1 MMHHLSRDLR
11 VQGLAEIYRVLGPG
25 GRLNED
31 LAMTTDVTSEE
42 ITVHGHCDEHFSSVK
57 EAFADNFRN
66 RGDVGASFAA
76 TIDGKF
82 VVDIWAGYAD
92 AGRTR
97 PWKRDTLAC
106 LYSTTKA
113 MTALCALILVDRGQL
128 DLDAPVSGYW
138 PEFGQAGKA
147 DIPVKYLLSHQSGVA
162 GIDEPIPVEAL
173 FDWDRVVGL
182 LAAQKP
188 WWLPGTQCGYHALTQ
203 GYLVGEVIRRITNRT
218 VGTFFREEIAGP
230 LQADCHIGLAQ
241 KDDSRVAEMIPPP
254 MWQPGNPRYVSSNS
268 LPEMSQK
275 SMYPLID
282 QTNPVAVSRSRAWR
296 AAEIPSGNG
305 YGNAHSVARMASSLA
320 YGQVDGA
327 RLLTSP
333 TIERAFQEQCHGI
346 DLILRLPIRWALGY
360 ALVSKEMPFGPNP
373 HTLFMGGGGGSAV
386 VVDHDARLS
395 LAYVMNNCIASV
407 MEGDDRALSLG
418 RALYAVL

>member
-1 MMHHLSRDLR
+1 MK
-11 VQGLAEIYRVLGPG
+11 
-25 GRLNED
+25 
-31 LAMTTDVTSEE
+31 TDVALEE
-42 ITVHGHCDEHFSSVK
+42 IEIHGQCDQRFSSVK
-57 EAFADNFRN
+57 EAFANNFRN
-66 RGDVGASFAA
+66 GGDVGASFAA

-82 VVDIWAGYAD
+82 VIDIWAGYAD

-97 PWKRDTLAC
+97 PWQRDTLAC

-128 DLDAPVSGYW
+128 DLDAPVARYW
-138 PEFGQAGKA
+138 PEFAQAGKA
-147 DIPVKYLLSHQSGVA
+147 DIPVKYLLSHQSGLA
-162 GIDEPIPVEAL
+162 GIDEQIPVEAL
-173 FDWDRVVGL
+173 FDWERIVGL

-188 WWLPGTQCGYHALTQ
+188 WWPPGTQCGYHALTQ

-218 VGTFFREEIAGP
+218 VGTFFREEIARP

-241 KDDSRVAEMIPPP
+241 KHDSRVAEMIPPP
-254 MWQPGNPRYVSSNS
+254 MWQPGDPRYVSSGS

-275 SMYPLID
+275 AMYPLID

-305 YGNAHSVARMASSLA
+305 YGNAHSIARTASVLA
-320 YGQVDGA
+320 CGEVDGT
-327 RLLTSP
+327 RLLTLP
-333 TIERAFQEQCHGI
+333 TIEKAFQEQCHGT
-346 DLILRLPIRWALGY
+346 DLILMLPIRWALGF

-373 HTLFMGGGGGSAV
+373 RTLFGGGGGGSAV
-386 VVDHDARLS
+386 VIDHDARLS
-395 LAYVMNNCIASV
+395 LAYVMNNCIASAI
-407 MEGDDRALSLG
+407 EGDDRALSLG

>member
-1 MMHHLSRDLR
+1 MK
-11 VQGLAEIYRVLGPG
+11 
-25 GRLNED
+25 
-31 LAMTTDVTSEE
+31 TDVTLKE
-42 ITVHGHCDEHFSSVK
+42 IEIYGHCDRRFSSVK
-57 EAFADNFRN
+57 EAFANNFRN
-66 RGDVGASFAA
+66 GGDVGASFAA

-82 VVDIWAGYAD
+82 VIDIWAGYAD
-92 AGRTR
+92 ASRTR

-106 LYSTTKA
+106 LYSTTKT

-128 DLDAPVSGYW
+128 DLDAPVARYW
-138 PEFGQAGKA
+138 PEFAQAGKE
-147 DIPVKYLLSHQSGVA
+147 DIPVKYLLSHQSGLA
-162 GIDEPIPVEAL
+162 GIDEQIPVEAL
-173 FDWDRVVGL
+173 FDWERIVGL

-188 WWLPGTQCGYHALTQ
+188 WWAPGTQCGYHAITQ

-241 KDDSRVAEMIPPP
+241 KHEPRVAEMIPPP
-254 MWQPGNPRYVSSNS
+254 MWQPGDPRYVSSGS

-282 QTNPVAVSRSRAWR
+282 QDNPVAVSRSRAWR

-305 YGNAHSVARMASSLA
+305 YGNAHSVARMASVLA
-320 YGQVDGA
+320 CAEVDGT
-327 RLLTSP
+327 RLLTLP
-333 TIERAFQEQCHGI
+333 TIEKAFQEQCHGT
-346 DLILRLPIRWALGY
+346 DLILMLPIRWALGF

-373 HTLFMGGGGGSAV
+373 RTLFMGGGGGSAV
-386 VVDHDARLS
+386 VIDYDARLS
-395 LAYVMNNCIASV
+395 LAYVMNNCIRSAI
-407 MEGDDRALSLG
+407 EGDDRAPSLG